1 MSPKLGK
8 VADMNTDS
16 AKVVRSRTK
25 KPVPKKNKRLEV
37 RMTNSEMD
45 QIKTLADRHGLTVSA
60 YAIRRLLEPPTD
72 DDANLETRHRPHPET
87 GRLYQSLARANIL
100 LNEIRE
106 HLAAA
111 NGSLSRPLLKAVLV
125 AMIAVEKRLT
135 NVLWK

>member
-1 MSPKLGK
+1 M
-8 VADMNTDS
+8 DIDS
-16 AKVVRSRTK
+16 VEVVRSRSK
-25 KPVPKKNKRLEV
+25 KPAPKKTKRLEV
-37 RMTNSEMD
+37 RITDSEMD
-45 QIKTLADRHGLTVSA
+45 KIKMHADRHGLTVSG
-60 YAIRRLLEPPTD
+60 YAIRRLLDAPTD
-72 DDANLETRHRPHPET
+72 DDTNLETRHRPHPET

-135 NVLWK
+135 DVLWK

>member
-1 MSPKLGK
+1 M
-8 VADMNTDS
+8 DIDS
-16 AKVVRSRTK
+16 VKVVRSRSK
-25 KPVPKKNKRLEV
+25 KPALKKTKRLEV
-37 RMTNSEMD
+37 RITDSEMD
-45 QIKTLADRHGLTVSA
+45 KIKMHADRHGLTVSG
-60 YAIRRLLEPPTD
+60 YAIRRLLDAPTD
-72 DDANLETRHRPHPET
+72 DDTNLETRHRPHPET

-135 NVLWK
+135 DVLWK

>member
-1 MSPKLGK
+1 M
-8 VADMNTDS
+8 DIDS
-16 AKVVRSRTK
+16 VKVVRSRSK
-25 KPVPKKNKRLEV
+25 KPALKKTKRLEV
-37 RMTNSEMD
+37 RITDSEMD
-45 QIKTLADRHGLTVSA
+45 KIKMHADRRGLTVSG
-60 YAIRRLLEPPTD
+60 YAIRRLLDAPTD
-72 DDANLETRHRPHPET
+72 DDTNLETRHRPHPET

-135 NVLWK
+135 DVLWK

>member
-1 MSPKLGK
+1 M
-8 VADMNTDS
+8 DIDS
-16 AKVVRSRTK
+16 VEVVRSRSK
-25 KPVPKKNKRLEV
+25 KPAPKKTKRLEV
-37 RMTNSEMD
+37 RITDSEMD
-45 QIKTLADRHGLTVSA
+45 KIKMRADRHGLTVSA
-60 YAIRRLLEPPTD
+60 YAIRRLLDAPTD
-72 DDANLETRHRPHPET
+72 DDTNLETRHRPHPET

-135 NVLWK
+135 DVLWK

>member
-1 MSPKLGK
+1 
-8 VADMNTDS
+8 MNTDS
-16 AKVVRSRTK
+16 VKVVRSRSK
-25 KPVPKKNKRLEV
+25 KPALKKTKRLEV
-37 RMTNSEMD
+37 RITDSEMD
-45 QIKTLADRHGLTVSA
+45 KIKMRADRHGLTVSA
-60 YAIRRLLEPPTD
+60 YAIRRLLDAPTD
-72 DDANLETRHRPHPET
+72 DDTNLETRHRPHPET

-135 NVLWK
+135 DVLWK

>member
-1 MSPKLGK
+1 M
-8 VADMNTDS
+8 DIDS
-16 AKVVRSRTK
+16 VEVVRSRSK
-25 KPVPKKNKRLEV
+25 KPALKKTKRLEV
-37 RMTNSEMD
+37 RITDSEMD
-45 QIKTLADRHGLTVSA
+45 KIKMRADRHGLTVSA
-60 YAIRRLLEPPTD
+60 YAIRRLLDAPTD
-72 DDANLETRHRPHPET
+72 DDTNLETRHRPHPET

-135 NVLWK
+135 DVLWK